1 MRGCLFTLLL
11 GVVVVA
17 FLVVVGL
24 PAVAAGA
31 LTAGVRAAGLQAAD
45 TTVTVASDPPTDLVG
60 LHADR
65 VRVRA
70 THATFRGLEIGAL
83 DVSLRDVSLIDRTAA
98 GVSGTLTGATV
109 PNIGGRPLALQTITL
124 SGGGSAVTAS
134 TTVAGAD
141 ASRLI
146 ADAVES
152 SLGTRP
158 TSVTLSAPDVV
169 TVKLVITVTAR
180 LSVDAAGDLVATVA
194 SGPAAG
200 QVVVLLR
207 GGEDLPIR
215 LTAARVTS
223 MGDLHLDGTLA
234 VGLLG

>member
-11 GVVVVA
+11 GALVGA
-17 FLVVVGL
+17 FIVFIGL
-24 PAVAAGA
+24 PAVAAGM
-31 LTAGVRAAGLQAAD
+31 LTAGVKAAGLQADD
-45 TTVTVASDPPTDLVG
+45 TTVTVTSDPPTDLLG

-70 THATFRGLEIGAL
+70 THATFRGYAIGAL
-83 DVSLRDVSLIDRTAA
+83 DVNLQDVSMLDRTAV
-98 GVSGTLTGATV
+98 GVAGTLTGVTI
-109 PNIGGRPLALQTITL
+109 PNIGGRPLPLQTITL
-124 SGGGSAVTAS
+124 AGGGDAITAS
-134 TTVAGAD
+134 TTIGGAD
-141 ASRLI
+141 ASKLV

-152 SLGTRP
+152 ALGTRP
-158 TSVTLSAPDVV
+158 TSVTLSSPDVV
-169 TVKLVITVTAR
+169 TARLGVAVTAH

-194 SGPAAG
+194 NGPAAG

-215 LTAARVTS
+215 LTGVRVTS
-223 MGDLHLDGTLA
+223 AGGLRLDGVMV